1 MYVTGK
7 VRDTRK
13 VESKEERILT
23 EHRKLDVSHKSE
35 KGLCEIFL
43 YGPCSVVGNTSSLQD
58 GVGVRIPHV
67 STRYNETKF
76 IMETLKQIVKGSAV
90 LDSIRG
96 GGVASY
102 IVTSENNKR
111 YLLDIDLSNKKDVGD
126 GVFKRE
132 EKAIY
137 LMRWI
142 RKAMEKG
149 ELIEL

>member
-1 MYVTGK
+1 
-7 VRDTRK
+7 
-13 VESKEERILT
+13 
-23 EHRKLDVSHKSE
+23 
-35 KGLCEIFL
+35 
-43 YGPCSVVGNTSSLQD
+43 
-58 GVGVRIPHV
+58 
-67 STRYNETKF
+67 
-76 IMETLKQIVKGSAV
+76 METLKQIVKGNAV

-102 IVTSENNKR
+102 IITSENNKK

-149 ELIEL
+149 EPYVYLPGKNGSSDEFTWSATYDTIARLREDGFDIDKVWDPWEYWSVEWGY

>member
-1 MYVTGK
+1 
-7 VRDTRK
+7 
-13 VESKEERILT
+13 
-23 EHRKLDVSHKSE
+23 
-35 KGLCEIFL
+35 
-43 YGPCSVVGNTSSLQD
+43 
-58 GVGVRIPHV
+58 
-67 STRYNETKF
+67 
-76 IMETLKQIVKGSAV
+76 METLKQIVKGNAV

-102 IVTSENNKR
+102 IITSENNKK